1 MTFAEALKGAGYPTG
16 MIGKWHQGYTGVSE
30 VYHPQNH
37 GFDEFVRCHRGNI
50 DFVSHV
56 GDHMKHDWWHGRE

>member
-1 MTFAEALKGAGYPTG
+1 VTFAEALKGAGYPTG

-37 GFDEFVRCHRGNI
+37 GFDEFVRYHRGNI